1 MKLNNLCTTNME
13 VVLFLMV
20 HYYNWDAMIIL
31 SLFFLLKLMA
41 EVTRDDLFISLYIIV
56 SL

>member
-1 MKLNNLCTTNME
+1 
-13 VVLFLMV
+13 MV

>member
-13 VVLFLMV
+13 VVWFLMV

-31 SLFFLLKLMA
+31 SLFFSVEA
-41 EVTRDDLFISLYIIV
+41 NG
-56 SL
+56 